1 MKPRYLGLFAVCLAA
16 SCALPEFGLVDS
28 FDGPPANAGSSNG
41 GQGAASGAETTPG
54 GGGHSGTTN
63 AAGRSGDGHGGTL
76 ETGGAPTATGGNT
89 GGDGTAGDD
98 TGTAGMSGAGAA
110 PTCAADTRTDRK
122 NCGACGKVCYAP
134 NDCGGGTCSVCANG
148 CAVLNAPLTAAK
160 RRSLFL
166 ATTADFFAAETLT
179 LTAYV
184 ASGTSV
190 VITLSAFYEEGGQ
203 VDVSKTYNTGD
214 WATLTLKPDASK
226 GLIAYLYV
234 DFHENSTIKTPTTVY
249 LESITG
255 VPDEFGFGFVRSA
268 GPMSAVLPVD
278 EDPNKAEYVV
288 GSVSWLGPP

>member
-1 MKPRYLGLFAVCLAA
+1 MRPRYLTLLAA
-16 SCALPEFGLVDS
+16 CFASSCVLPEFGLVDS
-28 FDGPPANAGSSNG
+28 FDEPPANAGASNG
-41 GQGAASGAETTPG
+41 GQGGASGSETTRA
-54 GGGHSGTTN
+54 GGGHSGATS
-63 AAGRSGDGHGGTL
+63 AA
-76 ETGGAPTATGGNT
+76 
-89 GGDGTAGDD
+89 GGDGSGGATDSGGSPGTTGGVPAAG
-98 TGTAGMSGAGAA
+98 GAAGANELGGGGSA
-110 PTCAADTRTDRK
+110 AGSPPTCDADTQVDRK
-122 NCGACGKVCYAP
+122 NCGECGEVCYAP

-166 ATTADFFAAETLT
+166 ATTEDFFAAETLT

-190 VITLSAFYEEGGQ
+190 VITLSAIYEEGGQ
-203 VDVSKTYNTGD
+203 VDAGKTYNTGD

>member
-1 MKPRYLGLFAVCLAA
+1 
-16 SCALPEFGLVDS
+16 
-28 FDGPPANAGSSNG
+28 
-41 GQGAASGAETTPG
+41 
-54 GGGHSGTTN
+54 
-63 AAGRSGDGHGGTL
+63 
-76 ETGGAPTATGGNT
+76 
-89 GGDGTAGDD
+89 
-98 TGTAGMSGAGAA
+98 
-110 PTCAADTRTDRK
+110 
-122 NCGACGKVCYAP
+122 
-134 NDCGGGTCSVCANG
+134 
-148 CAVLNAPLTAAK
+148 VLDAPLTAAK

-166 ATTADFFAAETLT
+166 ATTEDFFAAETLT

-190 VITLSAFYEEGGQ
+190 VITLSAIYEEGGQ
-203 VDVSKTYNTGD
+203 VDVGKTYNTGD